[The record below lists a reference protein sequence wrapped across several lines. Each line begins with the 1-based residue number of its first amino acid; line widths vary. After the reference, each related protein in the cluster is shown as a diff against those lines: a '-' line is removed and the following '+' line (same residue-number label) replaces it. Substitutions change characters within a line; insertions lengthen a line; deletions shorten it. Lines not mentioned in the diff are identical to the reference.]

1 MSQLQMSQL
10 KSLLTAADRQTGPGP
25 RLLQVPI
32 ALAVILVA
40 ACWPAP
46 RGDDDRGEIAS
57 SVWYMVG
64 LVLLA
69 VTVLAVVGAKVQ
81 GKLAGI

>member
-1 MSQLQMSQL
+1 MVGF
-10 KSLLTAADRQTGPGP
+10 LLTARLPG
-25 RLLQVPI
+25 R
-32 ALAVILVA
+32 
-40 ACWPAP
+40 
-46 RGDDDRGEIAS
+46 RDDRGEIAS

-69 VTVLAVVGAKVQ
+69 VTVLAVVAAKVQ

>member
-1 MSQLQMSQL
+1 MNPRPTPPTPLRPS
-10 KSLLTAADRQTGPGP
+10 TGLATRMVA
-25 RLLQVPI
+25 RLAL
-32 ALAVILVA
+32 LAVTVWT
-40 ACWPAP
+40 ACWQA
-46 RGDDDRGEIAS
+46 RRVEDDRGEIAS